1 MAIQHMGE
9 RASASEIIAAEVRA
23 ELGRQR
29 LSMRQF
35 AVMLGVD
42 KKWVTRRLTS
52 METNIAVED
61 VELIARGLNVPVDR
75 FIRVW
80 LAQLPGL
87 DSNQQ
92 PAGYT
97 SSSSASPVKRGPK
110 ASTGRPALRI
120 VA

>member
-1 MAIQHMGE
+1 MTVQFNE

-29 LSMRQF
+29 LSLRTF
-35 AVMLGVD
+35 ALMLGVD
-42 KKWVTRRLTS
+42 KKWVTRRLST
-52 METNIAVED
+52 MDTAITLED
-61 VELIARGLNVPVDR
+61 IELMARSLKVPADR

-92 PAGYT
+92 PVG
-97 SSSSASPVKRGPK
+97 
-110 ASTGRPALRI
+110 
-120 VA
+120 